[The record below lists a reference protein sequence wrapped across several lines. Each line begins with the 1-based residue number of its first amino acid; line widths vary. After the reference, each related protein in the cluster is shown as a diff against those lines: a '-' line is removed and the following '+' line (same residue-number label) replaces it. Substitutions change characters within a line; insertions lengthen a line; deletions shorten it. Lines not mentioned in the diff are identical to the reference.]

1 MIEHILNE
9 NELKEAYAEI
19 TSINEKIS
27 SLKDR
32 KGEINNMLVQN
43 AIGKAKSRF
52 PGIEF
57 GDKVKVV
64 RRTWD
69 RNAQEVIATPII
81 GFMGEYFID
90 NRYVPWGDFYDRT
103 KELRLNL
110 YQIKK
115 DGTRSLKKE
124 EIYIRNLVSI
134 EKVEE

>member
-9 NELKEAYAEI
+9 NELHEAYDEI
-19 TSINEKIS
+19 KSINEKIS

-32 KGEINNMLVQN
+32 KGEINNMLIQS
-43 AIGKAKSRF
+43 AIGKAKAQF

-64 RRTWD
+64 RHIWD
-69 RNAQEVIATPII
+69 RSAQGIVATPVI
-81 GFMGEYFID
+81 GYMGEYFID
-90 NRYVPWGDFYDRT
+90 GRYVYGDFYDRS

-115 DGTRSLKKE
+115 DGTRSLKKD
-124 EIYIRNLVSI
+124 EIHFRNIVSI

>member
-1 MIEHILNE
+1 MLEHILNE
-9 NELKEAYAEI
+9 NELNEAYDEI
-19 TSINEKIS
+19 KSINEKIS

-32 KGEINNMLVQN
+32 KDEINNILIRS
-43 AIGKAKSRF
+43 AIVKAKTQF

-57 GDKVKVV
+57 GDKVKVE
-64 RRTWD
+64 RRIWD
-69 RNAQEVIATPII
+69 RNTQEVITAPII

-90 NRYVPWGDFYDRT
+90 SRYVYGDFYDRT

-115 DGTRSLKKE
+115 DGTRSFKKE

>member
-1 MIEHILNE
+1 MLEHILNE
-9 NELKEAYAEI
+9 NELNEAYEEI
-19 TSINEKIS
+19 KSINEKIS

-32 KGEINNMLVQN
+32 KGEINNMLIQS
-43 AIGKAKSRF
+43 AIGKAKAQF
-52 PGIEF
+52 PGVEY

-64 RRTWD
+64 RRIYD
-69 RNAQEVIATPII
+69 RNEQKVVAVPII
-81 GFMGEYFID
+81 GYMGEYFID
-90 NRYVPWGDFYDRT
+90 SRYVYGDFYDRS

>member
-1 MIEHILNE
+1 MEEHILNE

-32 KGEINNMLVQN
+32 KGEINNMLIQS
-43 AIGKAKSRF
+43 AINKAKTQF
-52 PGIEF
+52 PGVEF
-57 GDKVKVV
+57 GDKVKVERHV
-64 RRTWD
+64 WD
-69 RNAQEVIATPII
+69 RNTQGVITAPII

-90 NRYVPWGDFYDRT
+90 SRYVYGDFYDRT

>member
-1 MIEHILNE
+1 MLEHILNE
-9 NELKEAYAEI
+9 NELNEAYDEI
-19 TSINEKIS
+19 KSINEKIS

-32 KGEINNMLVQN
+32 KGEINNMLIQS
-43 AIGKAKSRF
+43 AIGKAKAQF

-64 RRTWD
+64 RHIWD
-69 RNAQEVIATPII
+69 RNAQGIIAAPII

-90 NRYVPWGDFYDRT
+90 SRYVYGDFYDRT

-124 EIYIRNLVSI
+124 EIYVRNLVSI

>member
-1 MIEHILNE
+1 MLEHILNE
-9 NELKEAYAEI
+9 NELNEAYDEI
-19 TSINEKIS
+19 KSINEKIS

-32 KGEINNMLVQN
+32 KGEINNMLIQS
-43 AIGKAKSRF
+43 AIGKAKTQF
-52 PGIEF
+52 PGVEY

-64 RRTWD
+64 RRIYD
-69 RNAQEVIATPII
+69 RNEQKVVAVPII
-81 GFMGEYFID
+81 GYMGEYFID
-90 NRYVPWGDFYDRT
+90 SRYVYGDFYDRT

>member
-9 NELKEAYAEI
+9 NELHEAYDEI
-19 TSINEKIS
+19 KSINEKIS

-32 KGEINNMLVQN
+32 KGEINKILEQSASN
-43 AIGKAKSRF
+43 KAKARF

-57 GDKVKVV
+57 GDKVKVI
-64 RRTWD
+64 RRTYD
-69 RNAQEVIATPII
+69 PKNPDATTTII
-81 GFMGEYFID
+81 GYMGEYFID
-90 NRYVPWGDFYDRT
+90 SRYVYGDFYDRT
-103 KELRLNL
+103 KELELNL

>member
-1 MIEHILNE
+1 MLEHILNE
-9 NELKEAYAEI
+9 NELKEAYDEI
-19 TSINEKIS
+19 KSINEKIS

-32 KGEINNMLVQN
+32 KGEINNMLIRS
-43 AIGKAKSRF
+43 AIGKAKAQF

-64 RRTWD
+64 RRIWD
-69 RNAQEVIATPII
+69 RNAQEIIAAPII

-90 NRYVPWGDFYDRT
+90 ARYVCSDFYDRN
-103 KELRLNL
+103 KELGLNL